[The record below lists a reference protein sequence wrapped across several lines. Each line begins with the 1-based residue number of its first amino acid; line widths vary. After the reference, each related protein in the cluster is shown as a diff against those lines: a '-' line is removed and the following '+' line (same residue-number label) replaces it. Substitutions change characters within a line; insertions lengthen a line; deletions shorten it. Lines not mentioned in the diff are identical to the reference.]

1 MLIQQLLTLCYVIAV
16 GSCASLSGANEA
28 DESANQKHPHQL
40 LRKSLSENGGGRSPH
55 IEGAVPTMENGGRE
69 TSDVSVLFPYQSVW
83 FFTDEIQHGE
93 DWKTAIPD
101 WSQDRSFPPLQ
112 SNVRYFCKTIVI
124 NDTANPVYSLTM
136 KMCSSF
142 SVFVNGGNLF
152 SWGLPS
158 YGPRPASGPSFFSTR
173 AEEITLVFRACD
185 FQQLND
191 TTIHIAVI
199 VYRPLHLPDAPVCFD
214 AELRASS
221 SYSVPTLPTNGVLAT
236 NAPSSA
242 AGLIYSAQPADWV
255 VPNVTQPV
263 WTR

>member
-1 MLIQQLLTLCYVIAV
+1 MFIQQLLTLCYVIAV

-112 SNVRYFCKTIVI
+112 SNVRYFRKTIVI

-136 KMCSSF
+136 KMYSSF

-158 YGPRPASGPSFFSTR
+158 YGPWPASGPSFFSTR
-173 AEEITLVFRACD
+173 AE
-185 FQQLND
+185 
-191 TTIHIAVI
+191 
-199 VYRPLHLPDAPVCFD
+199 
-214 AELRASS
+214 
-221 SYSVPTLPTNGVLAT
+221 
-236 NAPSSA
+236 
-242 AGLIYSAQPADWV
+242 
-255 VPNVTQPV
+255 
-263 WTR
+263 

>member
-1 MLIQQLLTLCYVIAV
+1 
-16 GSCASLSGANEA
+16 
-28 DESANQKHPHQL
+28 
-40 LRKSLSENGGGRSPH
+40 
-55 IEGAVPTMENGGRE
+55 
-69 TSDVSVLFPYQSVW
+69 
-83 FFTDEIQHGE
+83 
-93 DWKTAIPD
+93 
-101 WSQDRSFPPLQ
+101 
-112 SNVRYFCKTIVI
+112 
-124 NDTANPVYSLTM
+124 M
-136 KMCSSF
+136 KMYSSF

-158 YGPRPASGPSFFSTR
+158 YGPWPASGPSFFSTR

-214 AELRASS
+214 AELRASL
-221 SYSVPTLPTNGVLAT
+221 SYAVPTLPTNGVLAT

-242 AGLIYSAQPADWV
+242 AGLIYSAQSADWV

-263 WTR
+263 WTRWSWLLAPRTR